1 MIPLTRPVQAVAIL
15 GGKAHMDAM
24 EQEIIKPE
32 AEPASRE
39 QSFSTTGGLIAA
51 TGATLLM
58 FCMTG
63 AAMLATLWAVSKL
76 FGFPDM
82 MMYALMALGPCR
94 CCGSRHGLRAVPGTS
109 SSLLAEHQDIDVPVF
124 KLSHYFRKA

>member
-1 MIPLTRPVQAVAIL
+1 
-15 GGKAHMDAM
+15 M

-51 TGATLLM
+51 IGATLLV
-58 FCMTG
+58 FCKTG

-82 MMYALMALGPCR
+82 MMYALMALGALPVLWITAWTA
-94 CCGSRHGLRAVPGTS
+94 GRAWHVER
-109 SSLLAEHQDIDVPVF
+109 LLAEHRDIDAPVF
-124 KLSHYFRKA
+124 KLGHYFRKA